1 VTDRGLDL
9 LPEPLARAILTAPVP
24 AHLRALFARLP
35 AGGEVDASL
44 PPGVGDVP
52 LAARQLV
59 KLALLGGALRV
70 AGLTLAKGGA
80 PLAVTVRVRDRTLC
94 LTGSDL
100 ASDLRS
106 VCARILDGLY
116 EAPALGRTLEAFA
129 TESAT
134 LSTLGALTR
143 QMLRAPDLDH
153 ALYAML
159 SGVTS
164 GFGLAFHRAALF
176 VLDAETGEWKGSKA
190 IGPADEEEAHRIWEE
205 MEFEDKELSQI
216 VQDYAEGNVDNRFET
231 FVRGLALRTG
241 EGGDGDE
248 LAAALASNAPLLVE
262 RGVPVN
268 ASLRALTPA
277 PAFVLAAI
285 APLEGQDVRAL
296 LFADDAWS
304 ERSIAAERLGRLRE
318 FLEQLT
324 LVWEN
329 LELLAR
335 VERLARVDA
344 LTGAHNRRV
353 FEERLKDEQSRAK
366 RTGAAMTVLVL
377 DVDRFKDINDTS
389 GHAAGDEA
397 LRRLASVFTHALR
410 EHDTVA
416 RIGGDEFAVILPGVA
431 RAEALAVATR
441 IGALAKATGLSLSVG
456 GASVPDDTA
465 DPAAVMALADANLY
479 AAKRAGRGR
488 ARMGEG
494 TEAEF

>member
-1 VTDRGLDL
+1 VTDRGLER

-35 AGGEVDASL
+35 AGGEVEASL
-44 PPGVGDVP
+44 PSRVGDVP
-52 LAARQLV
+52 LAVRQLI
-59 KLALLGGALRV
+59 KLASLGGALRV
-70 AGLTLAKGGA
+70 ARVVAADGE

-94 LTGSDL
+94 LAAPDF
-100 ASDLRS
+100 ASDLRA

-116 EAPALGRTLEAFA
+116 DAPALSRTLEGFA

-134 LSTLGALTR
+134 LSTLSTLTR

-176 VLDAETGEWKGSKA
+176 VLDPQAGVFKGSKA

-205 MEFEDKELSQI
+205 MEYEDKELSQI
-216 VQDYAEGNVDNRFET
+216 VLDYAEGNVDNRFES
-231 FVRGLALRTG
+231 FVRGLTLRQG
-241 EGGDGDE
+241 QGQDDE
-248 LAAALASNAPLLVE
+248 LAAALASNAPLLLD
-262 RGVPVN
+262 RGAPIN
-268 ASLRALTPA
+268 ESLRALTPA

-285 APLEGQDVRAL
+285 APLAGESVRAL

-304 ERSIAAERLGRLRE
+304 ERTIAAERIGRLRE
-318 FLEQLT
+318 FLDHLT
-324 LVWEN
+324 LVWGN
-329 LELLAR
+329 LELLVR
-335 VERLARVDA
+335 VEKLARVDT

-353 FEERLKDEQSRAK
+353 FEERMRDEQSRAK
-366 RTGAAMTVLVL
+366 RSGSALTVLVL
-377 DVDRFKDINDTS
+377 DIDRFKDINDTL
-389 GHAAGDEA
+389 GHGAGDEA
-397 LRRLASVFTHALR
+397 LRRLTSVFTHALR

-431 RAEALAVATR
+431 RAEALSVATR
-441 IGALAKATGLSLSVG
+441 IGALAKAAGLSLSIG

-465 DPAAVMALADANLY
+465 DPGSVLALADANLY
-479 AAKRAGRGR
+479 AAKRAGRAR

-494 TEAEF
+494 IEAGF